1 MAFAYG
7 MGYLLNKSGFV
18 GLPLVNHYG
27 WLLFFIGHKY
37 SPINGPVW
45 QLAILWRHG
54 RTRRHLRHLFPI
66 DGPANSGEPPSWKLM
81 ARTPLLC
88 RISDQQ
94 SCKFRGAKSSYIFQK
109 SAHLLTNMQ
118 LGWCPTWW
126 KQAKAPRSMTI
137 PMTRP
142 AKWLVLYAQRYNSR
156 PISQLLQHIWIS
168 RLIRLVAIALNH
180 LIQITRRTNDQ
191 C

>member
-7 MGYLLNKSGFV
+7 MGCLHNKSGFV
-18 GLPLVNHYG
+18 GLPPVNHYG
-27 WLLFFIGHKY
+27 WPLIYIGHKY

-81 ARTPLLC
+81 ARTPLLF

-109 SAHLLTNMQ
+109 SAQCWPICNLADVQPDGNKLKRHDQWRFPWHGQQND
-118 LGWCPTWW
+118 WCCMH
-126 KQAKAPRSMTI
+126 KD
-137 PMTRP
+137 
-142 AKWLVLYAQRYNSR
+142 
-156 PISQLLQHIWIS
+156 
-168 RLIRLVAIALNH
+168 
-180 LIQITRRTNDQ
+180 ITAGR
-191 C
+191 